1 MTEDGS
7 RSDGRS
13 GGAKERTDERAVEH
27 GQIVCRL
34 YLRLHSAERAGA
46 PRGEDPRRAA
56 AFLPTADGG
65 EEEI

>member
-1 MTEDGS
+1 MDG
-7 RSDGRS
+7 
-13 GGAKERTDERAVEH
+13 AEEERTDERAVEH

-56 AFLPTADGG
+56 FLPTADGG